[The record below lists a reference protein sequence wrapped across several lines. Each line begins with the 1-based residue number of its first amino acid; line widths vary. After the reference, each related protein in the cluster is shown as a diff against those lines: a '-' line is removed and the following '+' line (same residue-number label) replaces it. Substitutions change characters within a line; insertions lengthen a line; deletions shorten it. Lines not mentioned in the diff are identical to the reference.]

1 MASSENPVIC
11 LSCCEISAVRSGSF
25 SYEGSSKSEKFSF
38 DAREQLRR
46 TSCGLSESVSPWLLV
61 SVWSAMSDWLFPSD
75 PTPESSSETDP
86 DPILFIFRAEWTPES
101 ESGMLSLS
109 IFDITKISGRLSVSS
124 SCFFKKQHIL
134 CRQPTIL
141 LLSFVAV
148 VLIKL
153 SEFIF
158 HFRLLS
164 SVTSGMFHS
173 WNFEA
178 NTFVE
183 CFGYIFLLVGSLLSL
198 NQAGCEEGYFKF
210 WSQFGKFFNNF
221 VVFIKFRKK
230 S

>member
-1 MASSENPVIC
+1 MSSILREFIVQNKPKYENV
-11 LSCCEISAVRSGSF
+11 
-25 SYEGSSKSEKFSF
+25 
-38 DAREQLRR
+38 
-46 TSCGLSESVSPWLLV
+46 GL
-61 SVWSAMSDWLFPSD
+61 
-75 PTPESSSETDP
+75 
-86 DPILFIFRAEWTPES
+86 IFLP
-101 ESGMLSLS
+101 
-109 IFDITKISGRLSVSS
+109 VSS

-210 WSQFGKFFNNF
+210 
-221 VVFIKFRKK
+221 
-230 S
+230 